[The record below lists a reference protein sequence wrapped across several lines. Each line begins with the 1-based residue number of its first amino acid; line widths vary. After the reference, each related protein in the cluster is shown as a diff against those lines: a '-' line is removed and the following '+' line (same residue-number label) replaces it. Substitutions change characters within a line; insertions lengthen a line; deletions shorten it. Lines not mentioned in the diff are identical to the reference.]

1 MRSRGRGA
9 ADGRRP
15 GAPSWFCICMT
26 TEFICA
32 FDVYSRAVALR
43 ERTISFA
50 SILAVDV
57 SPRLTACLTDCF
69 TFVSSFFIS
78 GVGGGGVSQGGGPS
92 RWQPGAQPSLVICR
106 SSFLSSAL
114 ICFFHS
120 LTLSFGSGALLL
132 RRGCVHSDALLG
144 GRCTRGESSPA
155 EHCGIG
161 RVAAPEN
168 ANSGCAQ
175 VRGDKCVTVRVR

>member
-1 MRSRGRGA
+1 
-9 ADGRRP
+9 
-15 GAPSWFCICMT
+15 MT

-120 LTLSFGSGALLL
+120 LTFSFGSGALLL
-132 RRGCVHSDALLG
+132 RRG
-144 GRCTRGESSPA
+144 GR
-155 EHCGIG
+155 
-161 RVAAPEN
+161 
-168 ANSGCAQ
+168 AQ
-175 VRGDKCVTVRVR
+175 